1 MDDQLTPLP
10 AEATREMLPLLVE
23 DLPGHSIVASSLLN
37 NSAAA
42 WIHAGT
48 CTFRNHALSTRRM
61 MMMVLTTLVCFCLP
75 IVWTGEFAI
84 AYQLL
89 SHGVDDLV
97 QREEV
102 ACSAQARRPPT
113 IRTTMTT
120 SSSAAFTT
128 VGMLGSH
135 DYNVSVPRLP
145 FVSCPLHQP
154 VCRDEEYRSFVLFDR
169 PLIVE
174 TTLAVDRQTPELV
187 QAAIHYNLALLYHVE
202 GMNSG
207 KSAYA
212 QQADRLYAAAN
223 HAIDRAIERGAT
235 TPCEAS
241 LMLLAIW
248 NNRAHV
254 RCWCILDY
262 FGADLL
268 IQQMKEVLQQYTPGI
283 SIVTQDHR
291 VFFLNVLIYGMAV
304 GSAPAA

>member
-1 MDDQLTPLP
+1 
-10 AEATREMLPLLVE
+10 
-23 DLPGHSIVASSLLN
+23 
-37 NSAAA
+37 
-42 WIHAGT
+42 
-48 CTFRNHALSTRRM
+48 
-61 MMMVLTTLVCFCLP
+61 
-75 IVWTGEFAI
+75 
-84 AYQLL
+84 LL

-97 QREEV
+97 QREV
-102 ACSAQARRPPT
+102 ACSAQARHSPT

-120 SSSAAFTT
+120 TMTTTSSTTAIATT

-135 DYNVSVPRLP
+135 DYNLFVPRLP

-207 KSAYA
+207 KSVYA

-262 FGADLL
+262 SGADLL
-268 IQQMKEVLQQYTPGI
+268 VQQMKEVLQKYIPGI

-291 VFFLNVLIYGMAV
+291 IFFLNVLIYGMAV